1 MEIASRSPVLQAFD
15 GGRFE
20 MGAVNGMQIA
30 LAQGEA
36 VTAAGFIADLSA
48 VHKRLFVGAGAR
60 RFLEAHDIEAP
71 ADLLRWWP
79 LGEDGAVVY
88 LHHHRFLV
96 VAPSGTTRPGP
107 LFAIAPGSQDD
118 TLVLHHEAAD
128 FALGGEAADA
138 IVRELCPMNLAAS
151 SDGVWIATQLAHCN
165 VAVRRMTTDAVTYRL
180 MCAPADAAF
189 LFGVLVEVVQ
199 ENGGT
204 IAGFNDYLELLEGGA
219 SR

>member
-1 MEIASRSPVLQAFD
+1 MEAVSRSPVLQAFE

-20 MGAVNGMQIA
+20 LGVVNGIQIA
-30 LAQGEA
+30 LAQSEA

-71 ADLLRWWP
+71 RDLLRWWP
-79 LGEDGAVVY
+79 LGEDGAVVH
-88 LHHHRFLV
+88 LHRHRFLV
-96 VAPSGTTRPGP
+96 IAPSGTTRPAD
-107 LFAIAPGSQDD
+107 LFAVTPGRKGD
-118 TLVLHHEAAD
+118 TLVLQHEAAD
-128 FALGGEAADA
+128 FALGGEAAAA
-138 IVRELCPMNLAAS
+138 IVRDLCPMNLAACA
-151 SDGVWIATQLAHCN
+151 DDVWIATQLAHCG
-165 VAVRRMTTDAVTYRL
+165 VALRRMTTDAVTYRL

-189 LFGVLVEVVQ
+189 LFEVLADVVR

-204 IAGFNDYLELLEGGA
+204 IAGFNDYLELSERGV